1 MAGRLR
7 SRAPAT
13 LQAFRAI
20 LGSRWARLVAAG
32 ILLLVW
38 VGLPIPPSSD
48 AANLWQMDLA
58 DPYRN
63 RWGAPDSFVYP
74 PPIALLLAPLTELP
88 FEVFYRLL
96 LAANLIAMGWLV
108 GLVGAAFALLLPP
121 VLGELQ
127 VGNIHILIG
136 AAIVLGF
143 RTSAA
148 WAMPILTKVTPAVGL
163 LWFAVRR
170 EWRRLGVAVGAT
182 VGVVAVT
189 WPFVGDLWPA
199 WIELVRDA
207 VPRAA
212 DLSFTVLRLPLVVR
226 VVVASGIVIVA
237 AWQGW
242 RWAVPIAVLT
252 ALPAVWYTGLS
263 MLLAVVPLLRPD
275 QESPTVMGDSV
286 PEGHFGPTPTDAE

>member
-1 MAGRLR
+1 
-7 SRAPAT
+7 
-13 LQAFRAI
+13 
-20 LGSRWARLVAAG
+20 
-32 ILLLVW
+32 
-38 VGLPIPPSSD
+38 
-48 AANLWQMDLA
+48 
-58 DPYRN
+58 
-63 RWGAPDSFVYP
+63 
-74 PPIALLLAPLTELP
+74 
-88 FEVFYRLL
+88 
-96 LAANLIAMGWLV
+96 
-108 GLVGAAFALLLPP
+108 
-121 VLGELQ
+121 
-127 VGNIHILIG
+127 
-136 AAIVLGF
+136 
-143 RTSAA
+143 
-148 WAMPILTKVTPAVGL
+148 MPILTKVTPAVGL